1 MLQIFEVE
9 KLEKNI
15 SSLIEEI
22 NSRSTNSE
30 AALKQLQLIAT
41 LLDKEP
47 KDLIAKYN
55 PSVKYKLDSATI
67 KELDEVKKK
76 LNTGNI
82 DLETLGKIRVFYGV
96 TFDVLK
102 KKYEKQIELKQAYL
116 NTHKS
121 EKKASPDIE
130 SELQV
135 LESELQSS
143 GTTLKSLQLIE
154 ENLVNNLKSAKFG
167 AIAQATNKK
176 INPNS
181 PKLTPSLDFGKK
193 LKEYKDLESKAL
205 KYISE
210 SGGSTDNLTTPD
222 QIFIAIKE
230 AKKRFDLSQDPN
242 ELFKKPR
249 AFEAERILREYA
261 KYLIPESSVRGIVE
275 TLKNIET
282 ITGMEIPQL
291 KAVKIGPIDYTK
303 LTPNQTVIE
312 ARGLIDQ
319 AKQIKQDWK
328 SAQGAVVD
336 EIASGSTKEYIT
348 KEAKK
353 NAEQGVKIAKDWE
366 AGKEAVQTE
375 AERIKI
381 KESKQTKDWETAKL
395 KILDEATKDGIKK
408 YVKDPNDPKILEDLD
423 KAESK
428 KFFEDLS
435 AEFNKLA
442 EEKKFDQIQA
452 RLQQIQSTS
461 DSAKIVM
468 AQAARRAA
476 VTGAL
481 QDRKVER
488 DLTNTE
494 SQKYFQD
501 LVVEFQKLAK
511 TNNGAE
517 IAKKVKEIEATGD
530 RTKIAMAQAARKAA
544 VVGVKQDRT
553 FDKYLNNTTDPSI
566 NLDTP
571 ENKKFFDGLST
582 EFSNLAKAKKFQE
595 IKNRIKE
602 ITDAGDYQKLVIAQT
617 ARRTAM
623 SEVWNERR
631 DKNVTKGNS
640 QSTLIERRASEMGYN
655 AAVLPKATQIL
666 AENNLLTEHGTVDI
680 DRINSLS
687 ATESNEVK
695 GKIIEKL
702 EEFEINSRLIGQ
714 LDTNLGVRSALAP
727 YLKYNKLSDPD
738 VPDSEITLSKMI
750 SRDIMKTISR
760 ESAREY
766 IAQRNVLGDDINQ
779 IHANIQDLWE
789 KTLENAG
796 SSGYLRDI
804 CSEAI
809 ERTLTRFKAEKGS
822 AIDVKLL
829 TSQLTSEFEFTL
841 ATTISQNYG
850 SLAPRT
856 LVDVEFATPQE
867 HAESG
872 TVIRLK
878 EKSLSRST
886 PIRPLPANLIGTPV
900 EEEKIHEFVEI
911 PDQEQLLEAHR
922 NLGLVA
928 EEASEFEQY
937 ANQERYRLQ
946 GNVRT
951 FNRSEKF
958 NDFFR
963 EMMKGNGALRAYIEH
978 EMEDKKEH
986 MLFNL
991 IGSVIGEN
999 DSNKIEKLAGTLK
1012 IANFW
1017 MSPITNQK
1025 AFIKTLWE
1033 KGVPGT
1039 NIIPGGGGLRKI
1051 ITNRVTRAFGLR
1063 RNFDIGG
1070 GHVVEA
1076 NVITYGI
1083 GHTVDKLGDFLADNI
1098 SKWRF
1103 SKAIGL
1109 NKTLKYENR
1118 KKRGS
1123 LLESM
1128 FAIGGRLIFGSV
1140 GWLLGK
1146 AGITARISSLVNS
1159 TLLKYGLKGKVGA
1172 LGTVVDGAKVAAHLG
1187 RAAFGAIQS
1196 GFIGGLL
1203 GSALAGP
1210 VGGVFG
1216 AVAFGSHR
1224 FVSIL
1229 ADSKGVFIKDL
1240 TNFANRIEAARDA
1253 KLFATGGA
1261 TNVAANPNNFIKF
1274 FTSNKFG
1281 DALRK
1286 VLKFTGPL
1294 RSATIS
1300 GSLLYIVSGNPY
1312 LAFVGGLLTPV
1323 GSWAVRAG
1331 ARWASAKLAAG
1342 VIDPLTASFKAGG
1355 LYKAYKAFSATGFAN
1370 ALRFMGK
1377 FPLFDAIGIGYGVN
1391 YAFEQVELI
1400 RQYLNN
1406 EITAQE
1412 FLAQFATWGN
1422 LGNAAISTV
1431 GYVAGIIGISKF
1443 TIELVSKLFSVAA
1456 GPLAPVAL
1464 FGSIVGSI
1472 TGGLIAYLLGGSAL
1486 QIGLAATLGGFLG
1499 AVGGVVGAVIGNVP
1513 GFLIGFSV
1521 GSTLGTGIGWFVGKA
1536 LEGVKGL
1543 LSGLTALLGIIS
1555 LIKAKS
1561 LTQFVQSFMMM
1572 SISIALAGPPVLA
1585 VAVILPS
1592 VFVPGILDPVSKT
1605 TTVNKSL
1612 VSYNSALNE
1621 IIYTIDI
1628 RKGDDANDEKANEIE
1643 LSFIDQI
1650 SNLNAIKEIILVSPS
1665 ERFKLDG
1672 KEIKYAFKGSV
1683 KNFNRESLTYR
1694 VKLNQPLKD
1703 VAGDTGLCNTVSG
1716 NVTLRFTEGDPTLNR
1731 LGDSVCVD
1739 KDGKELVK
1747 SKGNRTM
1754 ILPNGGFPIDPDAG
1768 SINQCS
1774 YAIGGGGSHADGLA
1788 LDIGAPL
1795 GKDLKAIA
1803 DGTITHIDIWNKLS
1817 GEPGGIGYAITI
1829 DYKLPNGS
1837 TLQTRY
1843 GHMLDFS
1850 FNIDETDTKP
1860 LIGTPVK
1867 AGQVVGRVG
1876 STGWSTGPHTHFTT
1890 NVNGKPV
1897 EPCCVIDCTA
1907 YKSTILDKALSCN
1920 NKSSPYY
1927 SDTRTQCSY

>member
-15 SSLIEEI
+15 SSLLEEI
-22 NSRSTNSE
+22 TSRSSNSE
-30 AALKQLQLIAT
+30 AALKQLQLIAS
-41 LLDKEP
+41 LLDTEP

-55 PSVKYKLDSATI
+55 PSIKYKLDSATI
-67 KELDEVKKK
+67 KGLDEVKKK

-82 DLETLGKIRVFYGV
+82 DLETLGKIRVFYGL
-96 TFDVLK
+96 TFDELK
-102 KKYEKQIELKQAYL
+102 KKYDKQIELKQKYL
-116 NTHKS
+116 KEHKP
-121 EKKASPDIE
+121 EKIATPDIE

-154 ENLVNNLKSAKFG
+154 GNLSNNLKSAKYG
-167 AIAQATNKK
+167 SIAQATNKK
-176 INPNS
+176 INPNA

-193 LKEYKDLESKAL
+193 LQEYKDLESKAL

-222 QIFIAIKE
+222 QIFLAIKE
-230 AKKRFDLSQDPN
+230 AKKRFDLSQDPK

-261 KYLIPESSVRGIVE
+261 KYLIPESSVKGIVE

-291 KAVKIGPIDYTK
+291 KAVKIGPIDYSK

-336 EIASGSTKEYIT
+336 EIALESTKEYIT

-353 NAEQGVKIAKDWE
+353 NTEQGVKIAKDWE
-366 AGKEAVQTE
+366 VGKEAVQTE

-381 KESKQTKDWETAKL
+381 KETKQSKDWETAKL

-435 AEFNKLA
+435 TEFQKLA
-442 EEKKFDQIQA
+442 AEKKFDQIQS

-468 AQAARRAA
+468 AQAARRVA

-501 LVVEFQKLAK
+501 LVVEFQKLTK

-544 VVGVKQDRT
+544 VVEVKQNRA
-553 FDKYLNNTTDPSI
+553 FDKYLSNTTDPAI

-571 ENKKFFDGLST
+571 ENKKFFDGLSA
-582 EFSNLAKAKKFQE
+582 EFSTLAKAKMFQE
-595 IKNRIKE
+595 IKTRIKE
-602 ITDAGDYQKLVIAQT
+602 ITDSGDYQKLVIAQT

-655 AAVLPKATQIL
+655 AAVLPKATQVL
-666 AENNLLTEHGTVDI
+666 AESNLLTEHGTVDI
-680 DRINSLS
+680 NRINSLTD
-687 ATESNEVK
+687 TESKAVK

-727 YLKYNKLSDPD
+727 YLKNNKLSDPD
-738 VPDSEITLSKMI
+738 VPDSEITLSKLI
-750 SRDIMKTISR
+750 SRDIMKTVAR
-760 ESAREY
+760 ESAKEY
-766 IAQRNVLGDDINQ
+766 IVQRNVLGDDINQ

-789 KTLENAG
+789 KTLENAD

-804 CSEAI
+804 CAESI
-809 ERTLTRFKAEKGS
+809 EKTLTRFKAEKGS

-829 TSQLTSEFEFTL
+829 TAQLTSEFELTL

-850 SLAPRT
+850 SLAPKT
-856 LVDVEFATPQE
+856 LVDVEFATPEE
-867 HAESG
+867 HTENG

-946 GNVRT
+946 GNIRT
-951 FNRSEKF
+951 FDRSEKF

-963 EMMKGNGALRAYIEH
+963 EMMKGNGALKAYIDH
-978 EMEDKKEH
+978 EMEEKKEH
-986 MLFNL
+986 MLYGL
-991 IGSVIGEN
+991 LGSVIGSN
-999 DSNKIEKLAGTLK
+999 DSQKIAKLGETLK
-1012 IANFW
+1012 VANFW
-1017 MSPITNQK
+1017 LTPITNQK

-1076 NVITYGI
+1076 NVISYGI
-1083 GHTVDKLGDFLADNI
+1083 GHTVDKLGDYLADNI

-1172 LGTVVDGAKVAAHLG
+1172 LGTVVDGAKVVGHLG

-1210 VGGVFG
+1210 LGGFIGTITFG
-1216 AVAFGSHR
+1216 GHR

-1229 ADSKGVFIKDL
+1229 ADSRGVFIKDL
-1240 TNFANRIEAARDA
+1240 TNFTNRLSAARDA
-1253 KLFATGGA
+1253 KLFAAGGA
-1261 TNVAANPNNFIKF
+1261 SKVLANPSNALKF

-1281 DALRK
+1281 EFLGK
-1286 VLKFTGPL
+1286 VLKVTGPL
-1294 RSATIS
+1294 RSASIS
-1300 GSLLYIVSGNPY
+1300 GTLLYLTTGNPY

-1331 ARWASAKLAAG
+1331 ARWASAKLAEG
-1342 VIDPLTASFKAGG
+1342 LINPLVEGFKAGG
-1355 LYKAYKAFSATGFAN
+1355 LYKAYKAFSATGVGN

-1391 YAFEQVELI
+1391 YAFEQIELI

-1412 FLAQFATWGN
+1412 FLTQFATWGN

-1431 GYVAGIIGISKF
+1431 GYIAGVIGISKF

-1472 TGGLIAYLLGGSAL
+1472 TGGLLAYLLGGSAL
-1486 QIGLAATLGGFLG
+1486 QIGLAATFGGFLG
-1499 AVGGVVGAVIGNVP
+1499 AVGGVIGAVVGNVP
-1513 GFLIGFSV
+1513 GFLIGFSA
-1521 GSTLGTGIGWFVGKA
+1521 GTSLGAGIGWFVGKA
-1536 LEGVKGL
+1536 LDGVKGL
-1543 LSGLTALLGIIS
+1543 LSGVTALLGIIS

-1592 VFVPGILDPVSKT
+1592 VFVPGILDPVTKT

-1643 LSFIDQI
+1643 LSFLDQI
-1650 SNLNAIKEIILVSPS
+1650 SNIGAIKEIILVSPS

-1672 KEIKYAFKGSV
+1672 KEIKYAFKGPV
-1683 KNFNRESLTYR
+1683 KNFNKESLTYR

-1703 VAGDTGLCNTVSG
+1703 IAGDNGLCNTVSG

-1739 KDGKELVK
+1739 KNGKELVK

-1754 ILPNGGFPIDPDAG
+1754 ILPNGGFPIDPNEG
-1768 SINQCS
+1768 TITQCS
-1774 YAIGGGGSHADGLA
+1774 YSIGGGESHEDGLA
-1788 LDIGAPL
+1788 LDIGASENTKIKSIAT
-1795 GKDLKAIA
+1795 GKIA
-1803 DGTITHIDIWNKLS
+1803 KVEIWNNIPGK
-1817 GEPGGIGYAITI
+1817 PGGIGNAIYI
-1829 DYKLPNGS
+1829 DSKLPDGT
-1837 TLQTRY
+1837 TLRTLY
-1843 GHMLDFS
+1843 GHMIGFAFDT
-1850 FNIDETDTKP
+1850 EKTDMRE
-1860 LIGTPVK
+1860 LVGTQVVE
-1867 AGQVVGRVG
+1867 GQVIGFVG
-1876 STGWSTGPHTHFTT
+1876 STGWSTGNHTHISTS
-1890 NVNGKPV
+1890 VNAKPV

-1907 YKSTILDKALSCN
+1907 YKNTNLDKALSCN

-1927 SDTRTQCSY
+1927 SDPRTQCSY